1 MIICFGGEPTAKII
15 HSKPGPLQV
24 CLKNINAKLSY
35 GLLAS
40 RLRAASHV
48 MKSVLQH
55 EKILL
60 TCCDSAVKFSSKTQV
75 AVRFQSGL
83 TLSWVDITLPLS
95 VQSTQRRYFA
105 IFNVIVCKT
114 KICFSK

>member
-24 CLKNINAKLSY
+24 CLKNINAKLPY

-60 TCCDSAVKFSSKTQV
+60 TCCDSAVNSVSKTQV

-83 TLSWVDITLPLS
+83 RYRGSILLCRFQFCPRKEDISRSLTS
-95 VQSTQRRYFA
+95 
-105 IFNVIVCKT
+105 
-114 KICFSK
+114 

>member
-1 MIICFGGEPTAKII
+1 MIICFGGEPTPKII

-60 TCCDSAVKFSSKTQV
+60 TWCDSAVNSVVKLKW
-75 AVRFQSGL
+75 
-83 TLSWVDITLPLS
+83 LSDFKV
-95 VQSTQRRYFA
+95 V
-105 IFNVIVCKT
+105 
-114 KICFSK
+114 